1 MTSARSL
8 PQGRY
13 PTERS
18 PRSRRRWFVVLTT
31 LVVAAGVLLA
41 WLGYQRFSDPDISGE
56 ASGYLIID
64 SSTVEVKFTVNRKD
78 PSKPA
83 TCVLRARSK
92 DGSETGRRE
101 VYIPASSQTQLSL
114 SSLVRTSAAPAVGEV
129 YGCSESVP
137 DYLVAP

>member
-18 PRSRRRWFVVLTT
+18 PKSRRRWFVVLTV
-31 LVVAAGVLLA
+31 LVVAAGVLIA
-41 WLGYQRFSDPDISGE
+41 WVGYQRFSDPDISGE
-56 ASGYLIID
+56 ASGYQIID

-83 TCVLRARSK
+83 TCVVRARSK

-101 VYIPASSQTQLSL
+101 IYVPPAGSSQLSM
-114 SSLVRTSAAPAVGEV
+114 STLVRTSAPPAVGEV
-129 YGCSESVP
+129 YGCADSVP

>member
-18 PRSRRRWFVVLTT
+18 PRSRRRWFVILTV
-31 LVVAAGVLLA
+31 LVVAAGLLIA
-41 WLGYQRFSDPDISGE
+41 WVGYQRFSDPEISGE
-56 ASGYLIID
+56 ASGYEIID

-101 VYIPASSQTQLSL
+101 IYVPAAGSGQLSM
-114 SSLVRTSAAPAVGEV
+114 STLVRTSAPPAVGEV
-129 YGCSESVP
+129 YGCSDSVP
-137 DYLVAP
+137 AYLVAS

>member
-18 PRSRRRWFVVLTT
+18 PKSRRRWFVILTV
-31 LVVAAGVLLA
+31 LVVAAGVLIA
-41 WLGYQRFSDPDISGE
+41 WVAYQRFSDPDISGE
-56 ASGYLIID
+56 ASGYQIVD

-83 TCVLRARSK
+83 TCVVRARSK

-101 VYIPASSQTQLSL
+101 IYVPAAGSGQLSM
-114 SSLVRTSAAPAVGEV
+114 STLVRTSAPPAVGEV
-129 YGCSESVP
+129 YGCSDSVP
-137 DYLVAP
+137 SYLVAP

>member
-18 PRSRRRWFVVLTT
+18 PRSRRRWFVVLTV

-41 WLGYQRFSDPDISGE
+41 WVGYQRFSDPDISGE
-56 ASGYLIID
+56 ASGYQIID

-83 TCVLRARSK
+83 TCVVRARSK

-101 VYIPASSQTQLSL
+101 IYIPPARSSQMSTST
-114 SSLVRTSAAPAVGEV
+114 LVRTSAPPAVGEV
-129 YGCSESVP
+129 YGCSDTVP
-137 DYLVAP
+137 PYLVAP

>member
-18 PRSRRRWFVVLTT
+18 PQSRRRWFVVLTV
-31 LVVAAGVLLA
+31 LVVAAGVLIA

-56 ASGYLIID
+56 ASGYQILD

-78 PSKPA
+78 PSKAA
-83 TCVLRARSK
+83 TCVVRARSK

-101 VYIPASSQTQLSL
+101 IYVPPAGSSQMSMSTV
-114 SSLVRTSAAPAVGEV
+114 VRTSAPPAVGEV
-129 YGCSESVP
+129 YGCSDSVP
-137 DYLVAP
+137 SYLVAP